1 MQIRRVKIKRYRGV
15 ESLAWHPT
23 AGVNCL
29 IGPGDVGKSTVLD
42 AIATVL
48 TAAPGRVASE
58 HDYFQGDTSAGFT
71 IELMVGALDD
81 EILRAWQVPPLWT
94 WLPASLRAQA
104 DPDPLGEGVL
114 CLRARG
120 TDDLEIEHVVID
132 PSDGEI
138 PLSPSKR
145 QKFGLSTMGSA
156 VTAYRELRMSRG
168 SLLSRN
174 LGPEQLRGLVT
185 EALQATRDNFHPSSE
200 VSARLKQLSE
210 SLERI
215 APGTGELA
223 LAVLAPRGQNLLGM
237 IGLFARRDQFAVPLA
252 NAGLGTQQLALF
264 TLAQLLIDGL
274 TPLFVIDEIES
285 GLEPFRQRDLVA
297 RIRKAIGKDGQAFIT
312 SHSPAVVGEL
322 KIEELHRLEAAPG
335 ECRVVALPVG
345 LDRLHRDDAE
355 ALLSRLAVLVEGL
368 TELGLLEVLLECE
381 AAMRKTSIGAVGIRL
396 VDGEGQP
403 SVFKVTAA
411 LTAAKQ
417 RFGAF
422 LDTESVHQG
431 KRDELVAADHVAFG
445 TYTNARCLEEALS
458 KQLSIDHLEE
468 LINLPGPA
476 GHDLSTSRYQQLNHV
491 AGKPGRQTLKAIVDE
506 QSDRRARELFSEAA
520 NQGRWF
526 KSRAD
531 GRAVAAFL
539 VERSPDCPI
548 VRDARAFWDSALKL
562 IAAEMP
568 ADWQMDGRSEP

>member
-1 MQIRRVKIKRYRGV
+1 
-15 ESLAWHPT
+15 
-23 AGVNCL
+23 
-29 IGPGDVGKSTVLD
+29 
-42 AIATVL
+42 
-48 TAAPGRVASE
+48 
-58 HDYFQGDTSAGFT
+58 
-71 IELMVGALDD
+71 
-81 EILRAWQVPPLWT
+81 
-94 WLPASLRAQA
+94 
-104 DPDPLGEGVL
+104 
-114 CLRARG
+114 
-120 TDDLEIEHVVID
+120 
-132 PSDGEI
+132 
-138 PLSPSKR
+138 
-145 QKFGLSTMGSA
+145 
-156 VTAYRELRMSRG
+156 
-168 SLLSRN
+168 
-174 LGPEQLRGLVT
+174 
-185 EALQATRDNFHPSSE
+185 
-200 VSARLKQLSE
+200 
-210 SLERI
+210 
-215 APGTGELA
+215 
-223 LAVLAPRGQNLLGM
+223 
-237 IGLFARRDQFAVPLA
+237 
-252 NAGLGTQQLALF
+252 
-264 TLAQLLIDGL
+264 L